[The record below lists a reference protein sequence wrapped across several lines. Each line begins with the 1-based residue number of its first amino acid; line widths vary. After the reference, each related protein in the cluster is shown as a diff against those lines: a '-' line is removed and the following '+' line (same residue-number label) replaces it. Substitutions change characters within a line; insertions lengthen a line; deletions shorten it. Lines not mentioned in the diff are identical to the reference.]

1 MYPPYPSLLVWVR
14 KILIS
19 IHNNSFA
26 TYIRQGKIPDG
37 ITCFVSWYGAVSD
50 STISSA
56 TYLLDVCRDHSGCDA
71 FVCDHDGERCVNAPG
86 GRHALYLSYRG
97 YLGTKL

>member
-37 ITCFVSWYGAVSD
+37 ITHQCARNGTVLTSEEAFAGKCTGGAYFTLRDPAVWNADRQQCICHEGSE
-50 STISSA
+50 
-56 TYLLDVCRDHSGCDA
+56 YVCA
-71 FVCDHDGERCVNAPG
+71 
-86 GRHALYLSYRG
+86 
-97 YLGTKL
+97 